1 MKKKLFLIV
10 PFLVI
15 FGLVFNFSVSNAET
29 MSVAELQALIEALQE
44 QIAQLQHQLNE
55 IQTQSEVWCH
65 DFEVNLRYG
74 DRGPEVSALQ
84 AALKKEG
91 FTISEKEIEE
101 SYFGDWT
108 AAAVVGFQEKYKE
121 DVLAPW
127 GLEHGTGFVG
137 STTRAKLN
145 ELYGCKGVSPVA
157 KPVVSEP
164 HEIPPTTKPS
174 TPTTKSITLISPN
187 GGERWEVGKTYTIRW
202 EAPGYAPDTS
212 VQIALRVAGVDP
224 NLSSGEATIA
234 NTTNSGSYTWKIPAQ
249 LEDMVLGA
257 GNVYKIVIYI
267 AGGGPGKYDLSDE
280 YFSIVSSEESCH
292 TSPLWSWD
300 YCSPECPCSEGE
312 GDCDTD
318 ADCQAGL
325 YCAQDI
331 GAKYGQASSIDVCKK
346 EKSITLIS
354 PNGGER
360 WEVGKTYTIRWEA
373 SRYDPDTPVQIALR
387 VAGVDPNLSS
397 GEATI
402 ANTKNI
408 GSYTWKIPAQLED
421 ITLGGENMY
430 KIVIYIRDG
439 GLAKYDLS
447 NEYFSIVPAPTTNT
461 PKSITVISPNGGEKW
476 MAGQT
481 YEITWTSI
489 GVDKVTICV
498 NYGRGCLEL
507 GGIPTTGIDASLG
520 KFSWR
525 IDPNA
530 PYIPGDNLKIRVTDV
545 SDSTIYDESDDYFS
559 IVSPETCH
567 TSPLWS
573 WDYCSPDC
581 PCAEGEGDCDTDA
594 DCQAGLYCAQNV
606 GAKYGQESSID
617 VCEKKEEKSIIL
629 LSPNGGE
636 RWEIG
641 KSYDITWI
649 REGEFEEIVVELAR
663 YPEKGLPEYKSLGTF
678 DGRTA
683 LYRWTITSDVVPD
696 DKYKIEVLGHTSDG
710 RVISDESDGYFSIVE
725 VKKGELS
732 CSDTDGGKNYYEK
745 GEVTVQGLGY
755 QTTFIDSCQDST
767 LNEGYCENNDIQAIK
782 YKCPHLCKDGR
793 CVAPLVCNSYGDM
806 DNDGYI
812 TKEDVD
818 ILFELV
824 DKAVSEE
831 QKKKGDVNGNGEIDF
846 DDIVKLNSY
855 LEGEID
861 TLPVCEE

>member
-1 MKKKLFLIV
+1 MKKKLFLIAAS
-10 PFLVI
+10 LVI
-15 FGLVFNFSVSNAET
+15 FSLVFNFSVSNAET
-29 MSVAELQALIEALQE
+29 MSVTDLQALIEALQE

-91 FTISEKEIEE
+91 FTISEKEIKE

-121 DVLAPW
+121 DILTPW

-137 STTRAKLN
+137 LTTRAKLN
-145 ELYGCKGVSPVA
+145 ELYGCKGVSPVL
-157 KPVVSEP
+157 KPVVLEP

-174 TPTTKSITLISPN
+174 IPTPKSITLISPN

-202 EAPGYAPDTS
+202 EAPGYTPDTS

-234 NTTNSGSYTWKIPAQ
+234 NTKNTGSYTWKIPAQ
-249 LEDMVLGA
+249 LEGMVLGA
-257 GNVYKIVIYI
+257 GNVYKIIIRI

-280 YFSIVSSEESCH
+280 YFSIVSTEESCH

-300 YCSPECPCSEGE
+300 YCSPTCPCSEGE

-318 ADCQAGL
+318 DDCQPGL
-325 YCAQDI
+325 YCAQNV
-331 GAKYGQASSIDVCKK
+331 GAKYGQASLIDVCERKE

-360 WEVGKTYTIRWEA
+360 WEIGESYEVTWESKGVKNVNILLIDFRA
-373 SRYDPDTPVQIALR
+373 PKRCYLNPLFKCSINGGRKCTPVPLKAEDGRLVI
-387 VAGVDPNLSS
+387 SS
-397 GEATI
+397 LATVECYSGMGEYKKVEI
-402 ANTKNI
+402 SP
-408 GSYTWKIPAQLED
+408 GDQ
-421 ITLGGENMY
+421 Y
-430 KIVIYIRDG
+430 KIRIED
-439 GLAKYDLS
+439 AD
-447 NEYFSIVPAPTTNT
+447 NPSI
-461 PKSITVISPNGGEKW
+461 S
-476 MAGQT
+476 
-481 YEITWTSI
+481 
-489 GVDKVTICV
+489 
-498 NYGRGCLEL
+498 
-507 GGIPTTGIDASLG
+507 
-520 KFSWR
+520 
-525 IDPNA
+525 
-530 PYIPGDNLKIRVTDV
+530 
-545 SDSTIYDESDDYFS
+545 DESDDYFS
-559 IVSPETCH
+559 I
-567 TSPLWS
+567 
-573 WDYCSPDC
+573 
-581 PCAEGEGDCDTDA
+581 G
-594 DCQAGLYCAQNV
+594 
-606 GAKYGQESSID
+606 
-617 VCEKKEEKSIIL
+617 EEKHSITLI
-629 LSPNGGE
+629 SPNGGE

-641 KSYDITWI
+641 ESYDITWV
-649 REGEFEEIVVELAR
+649 REGEFEKIVVELAR
-663 YPEKGLPEYKSLGTF
+663 YPEKGLPEYKLLGTF

-683 LYRWTITSDVVPD
+683 LYRWTITSDVAPD
-696 DKYKIEVLGHTSDG
+696 DKYKIKVSGHTSDG

-755 QTTFIDSCQDST
+755 QTTFIDFCQDST

-782 YKCPHLCKDGR
+782 YRCPYFCKNGR

-855 LEGEID
+855 LKGEID